1 MKLTIF
7 TANCVGN
14 PANTL
19 YPNKAEIENKED
31 MMAVISRDHVCA
43 EFKNC
48 HRSNDDFIS
57 SDAEVMDC
65 DNDHSDDPND
75 WITAEKYEEL
85 FPDVSYI
92 LVPSRNDRKVKGK
105 RSARPRHHIYFPHG
119 RITAADE
126 VAGIKTRLKEI
137 APFFD
142 DNALD
147 AARFIFGHALLQ
159 KTITTDFIEKT
170 RIKNDG
176 TVPQY
181 YVKSSQEAIIPRD
194 VFTQVQEE
202 MLRRA
207 NMTSGRDGQK
217 RRIYSSRYALSSICT
232 CMKCGDIYRRVVWN
246 NRGKKSTVWRCCT
259 RVEKGPSA
267 CSAPTVPEEE
277 LQQAVIDAMNAVL
290 ESSKDVIAILEE
302 NILEVISQDN
312 FDEIEEINK
321 TIAEKQKELLELVH
335 GKKDYSKCADEMEE
349 LRQHKQLLLV
359 KHAQTEGTRQRIN
372 ELATYVKTQDTQI
385 TEYDDK
391 LARKYI
397 EQIQIYDD
405 KFVVCFKAKMEINVL
420 R

>member
-1 MKLTIF
+1 MNHEHFLGYTKDAKGNLIVDKKEAKVVKRIF
-7 TANCVGN
+7 REYLEGASFRDIAMG
-14 PANTL
+14 L
-19 YPNKAEIENKED
+19 E
-31 MMAVISRDHVCA
+31 RDHIKTGGKRYKWHMSTV
-43 EFKNC
+43 
-48 HRSNDDFIS
+48 RGILSN
-57 SDAEVMDC
+57 
-65 DNDHSDDPND
+65 
-75 WITAEKYEEL
+75 EKYIG
-85 FPDVSYI
+85 D
-92 LVPSRNDRKVKGK
+92 
-105 RSARPRHHIYFPHG
+105 
-119 RITAADE
+119 
-126 VAGIKTRLKEI
+126 
-137 APFFD
+137 
-142 DNALD
+142 
-147 AARFIFGHALLQ
+147 ALLQ

-181 YVKSSQEAIIPRD
+181 YVKNSQEAIIPRD

-246 NRGKKSTVWRCCT
+246 DRGKKSTVWRCCT
-259 RVEKGPSA
+259 RVENGPSG
-267 CSAPTVPEEE
+267 CTAPTVPEEE

-312 FDEIEEINK
+312 SDEIEKINK

-335 GKKDYSKCADEMEE
+335 GKKDYSKCANEMEE
-349 LRQHKQLLLV
+349 LRQNKQLLLV

-372 ELATYVKTQDTQI
+372 ELAAYVKTQDTRI

-391 LARKYI
+391 LVRKYI
-397 EQIQIYDD
+397 DQIKIYDD